1 MLFAIDTS
9 TLIILQKLGW
19 LDLCRQGDNKFIW
32 PPGVTKELKLQ
43 KSKNLAIFDLLDS
56 GVVTESGMHRPLSIE
71 GISVTDAD
79 VISLAIERQTTV
91 LSEDVL

>member
-19 LDLCRQGDNKFIW
+19 LNLCRQGENKFIW

-43 KSKNLAIFDLLDS
+43 KSKNQAIFDLLDS
-56 GVVTESGMHRPLSIE
+56 GSTSEVEPQNQLRFE
-71 GISVTDAD
+71 EIST
-79 VISLAIERQTTV
+79 I
-91 LSEDVL
+91 